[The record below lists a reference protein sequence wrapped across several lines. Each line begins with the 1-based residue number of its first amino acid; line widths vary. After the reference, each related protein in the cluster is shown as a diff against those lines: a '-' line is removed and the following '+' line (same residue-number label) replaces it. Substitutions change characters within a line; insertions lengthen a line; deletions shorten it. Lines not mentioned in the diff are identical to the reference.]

1 MVKQIIVGP
10 RESAIRIAEG
20 KKNYTGLA
28 IISISSYTKDILFTK
43 EVQDQINCHNVL
55 NFVFG
60 DLNENDFKVAPE
72 LMKEFP
78 KFDEKMAEEI
88 VQFLKKI
95 KEKDIKLLFVHCDAG
110 IARSGAV
117 GVFACRYLGMNEDEF
132 RKENPIIGPNTLV
145 LEILNRVS
153 GLRED
158 YYSWWNDIVFKASID
173 FL

>member
-10 RESAIRIAEG
+10 RKSAIHIAEG

-28 IISISSYTKDILFTK
+28 IISISSYTRDILFTK
-43 EVQDQINCHNVL
+43 EVQNRINCHDVL

-60 DLNENDFKVAPE
+60 DLNENDFKISPE
-72 LMKEFP
+72 LIDEFP
-78 KFDEKMAEEI
+78 KFDDQMAEEI
-88 VQFLKKI
+88 VQFLNKI

-117 GVFACRYLGMNEDEF
+117 GVFACRYLGMDEDEF

-145 LEILNRVS
+145 LETLNRVS
-153 GLRED
+153 GLRKD
-158 YYSWWNDIVFKASID
+158 YYSWWKDIVFSSDIN